1 MSMHTVY
8 KLKHP
13 VDIAGE
19 TLSQLK
25 VRRPN
30 AGDMM
35 AMDDASGDIGKLI
48 KLLSSC
54 ADEPES
60 TIKKLDGED
69 LAGAG
74 NIVKAFL
81 LPGQATGAKR

>member
-1 MSMHTVY
+1 MSHTVY

-30 AGDMM
+30 AGDLM

-69 LAGAG
+69 LTGAG
-74 NIVKAFL
+74 MIVKGFL
-81 LPGQATGAKR
+81 SPGQATGAKR

>member
-1 MSMHTVY
+1 MSAHTIY

-19 TLSQLK
+19 TLKELK

-35 AMDDASGDIGKLI
+35 AMDEASGDIGKLI
-48 KLLSSC
+48 KLLTSC

-60 TIKKLDGED
+60 TIKKLDGDD
-69 LAGAG
+69 LMGAG
-74 NIVKAFL
+74 LIVKGFL
-81 LPGQATGAKR
+81 SLGQATGAKR